1 MRFVFPCSRDW
12 GRGYS
17 DSSHSPSTGIN
28 DSSSTSTSVTTYGIT
43 STRYNPDSSPIGVII
58 GGAAG
63 GVAVVLLVGV
73 AIVALCVMVIKCRQ
87 KKEYGIEEN
96 DGIGYGNAIYQ
107 GSSYI
112 H

>member
-1 MRFVFPCSRDW
+1 MTTD
-12 GRGYS
+12 
-17 DSSHSPSTGIN
+17 GIM
-28 DSSSTSTSVTTYGIT
+28 
-43 STRYNPDSSPIGVII
+43 STRDFSSVGVII
-58 GGAAG
+58 GGAIG
-63 GVAVVLLVGV
+63 GVVVMLLVGV
-73 AIVALCVMVIKCRQ
+73 AIVALCVVVTKFRQ